1 MIRTP
6 YRTVSPSP
14 RLIAFALAGTC
25 LIASGCYV
33 QALNPLYTDTVAHFD
48 PELVGTWITEEDE
61 DFLFTFV
68 DSTRGTYTLL
78 CEESRSSA
86 RFEAVLVELD
96 NVTFLD
102 IYPEEPDNENSFY
115 MDHLLRVH
123 NILRIERDVDTLWVS
138 DFDAEWL
145 ETMVDARKTSIAH
158 VPLDGAVL
166 LTAPTADL
174 QAFVRKYAKTPEA
187 FSEPVRLRRT
197 M

>member
-1 MIRTP
+1 M
-6 YRTVSPSP
+6 
-14 RLIAFALAGTC
+14 AG
-25 LIASGCYV
+25 GCYV
-33 QALNPLYTDTVAHFD
+33 QALNPLYTDTIAHFD
-48 PELVGTWITEEDE
+48 PELVGSWMAEEDD
-61 DFLFTFV
+61 DFLFTLI
-68 DSTRGTYTLL
+68 DSTRGSYTLL
-78 CEESRSSA
+78 CEESGSSS
-86 RFEAVLVELD
+86 RFEAVLVELGD
-96 NVTFLD
+96 VAFLD

-145 ETMVDARKTSIAH
+145 QTMVGAKKTSIAH

>member
-1 MIRTP
+1 M
-6 YRTVSPSP
+6 
-14 RLIAFALAGTC
+14 AG
-25 LIASGCYV
+25 GCYV
-33 QALNPLYTDTVAHFD
+33 QALYPLYTDTVTRFD
-48 PELVGTWITEEDE
+48 PELVGAWMAEEDD
-61 DFLFTFV
+61 DFLFTLI
-68 DSTRGTYTLL
+68 DSTRGSYTLL
-78 CEESRSSA
+78 CEESGSSS
-86 RFEAVLVELD
+86 RFEAVLVELGD
-96 NVTFLD
+96 VTFLD

-145 ETMVDARKTSIAH
+145 STMVGAKKTSIAH

-174 QAFVRKYAKTPEA
+174 QTFVRKYAKTPGA

>member
-1 MIRTP
+1 MIRAL
-6 YRTVSPSP
+6 YQTVSPSP
-14 RLIAFALAGTC
+14 RLIAFVTACACLLAV
-25 LIASGCYV
+25 GCYV
-33 QALNPLYTDTVAHFD
+33 QSLNPLYTDAVVHFD
-48 PELVGTWITEEDE
+48 PELVGTWIAEEDE
-61 DFLFTFV
+61 DFLFTFI

-78 CEESRSSA
+78 CEESGSSA
-86 RFEAVLVELD
+86 RFEAVLVALD
-96 NVTFLD
+96 EVAFLD

-145 ETMVDARKTSIAH
+145 GTMIEKKKTAIAH

-174 QAFVRKYAKTPEA
+174 QAFARKYAKTPEA